1 MDVLLR
7 TFTRR
12 NGSPSRGSRRSRRD
26 EPASNTRQ
34 FEVVLEMLARGLVEY
49 AVRKYTPS
57 THENRDRS
65 RHDNRIRTRV
75 AGDEEQRNRGGVP
88 NMDMDLLEH
97 LGKTILSKAI
107 EKFGG
112 GDTQDDREG
121 HRGRGAGL
129 ERHASTRDRSRDG
142 EYPRNRGEDDEEGRG
157 RRRANR
163 SRGGRQRS
171 PSPPGGEWRRRH
183 TDYEPLKMEL
193 EALSDAIISL
203 NERQPDHPDC
213 EFYDTFVERS
223 GKVQEGIGAV
233 MVRIR
238 EREER
243 RERRRRR

>member
-7 TFTRR
+7 TLTRR

-57 THENRDRS
+57 THGNRDRS
-65 RHDNRIRTRV
+65 RHDNRLRTRG
-75 AGDEEQRNRGGVP
+75 AGDEEERNRGGVP

-112 GDTQDDREG
+112 GDTQGDREG
-121 HRGRGAGL
+121 DRGRGAGL
-129 ERHASTRDRSRDG
+129 ERHVSTRDRSRER
-142 EYPRNRGEDDEEGRG
+142 EYPRNRGEDDVEGRG

-171 PSPPGGEWRRRH
+171 PSSPGGEWRRRH
-183 TDYEPLKMEL
+183 TDYEPLKIEL

-213 EFYDTFVERS
+213 EFYETFVERS